1 VDLNVNLQAHT
12 EHRGS
17 HDVGVGEVDMQTP
30 SQVEEDE
37 QCAGQPLA
45 EDPIGAG
52 SSLALQPDSQAQ
64 QSRQHIETRTPYRP
78 SVLRRPGPLP

>member
-1 VDLNVNLQAHT
+1 RFGPQLVVLLRVDLNVNLQAHT

-52 SSLALQPDSQAQ
+52 SMGHQAQ
-64 QSRQHIETRTPYRP
+64 S
-78 SVLRRPGPLP
+78 